1 MEAEN
6 LHCIFMAFLAGD
18 SRMNLR
24 LEQLV
29 EAASAYVDK
38 VMEEQKA
45 GVPLVAYTSSFVPAE
60 LIRAAGAN
68 TYMLCR
74 GGELAPA
81 EKALEYTIS
90 SINPQARA
98 LFGYLAEDM
107 DPVAAV
113 AKLVVTA
120 YYDSH
125 MSRISELLE
134 FKGVP
139 VCKIGIPIDW
149 KETYSF
155 DYYVHGLRSMLRRVE
170 EITGKSPDPELAKTE
185 FEKTNRIKVCLKRL
199 QNMRKGKRIP
209 IDLESVLQLH
219 EICPLLTEEKDI
231 RCLEQL
237 IASLDEAPNIFAE
250 NAPRLLLISRIAAQG
265 DTAILRMLDECGC
278 PVVAEVID
286 ECVCISDGL
295 VDLQGDL
302 IENFAKSRYSEV
314 LPVSAFQP
322 SWKQRFEKIQKLI
335 CEYGID
341 GVIWYQLENDEIYD
355 MEYRCVRKWL
365 TDMGIP
371 SLKVETDYDYSDE
384 KLGIKRAQIT
394 QFADQLWKTGR

>member
-1 MEAEN
+1 
-6 LHCIFMAFLAGD
+6 
-18 SRMNLR
+18 MNLR
-24 LEQLV
+24 LEQLA

-45 GVPLVAYTSSFVPAE
+45 GVALVAYTSTFVPAE
-60 LIRAAGAN
+60 LIRASGAN

-74 GGELAPA
+74 GGDLAPA
-81 EKALEYTIS
+81 QKALEYTMS

-107 DPVAAV
+107 DPVAA
-113 AKLVVTA
+113 AANLVVTA

-139 VCKIGIPIDW
+139 ICKIGIPIDW
-149 KETYSF
+149 KENYSF
-155 DYYVHGLRSMLRRVE
+155 EYYVHGLRSMLRRVE
-170 EITGKSPDPELAKTE
+170 EITGKSFDPELAKIE
-185 FEKTNRIKVCLKRL
+185 FEKTNRIKGCLKRL
-199 QNMRKGKRIP
+199 ENLRKGNRIP
-209 IDLESVLQLH
+209 LDLETVLQLH

-231 RCLEQL
+231 LRLEQL
-237 IASLDEAPNIFAE
+237 VESLDESPNIFAE

-265 DTAILRMLDECGC
+265 DTAILRMVNECGC

-295 VDLQGDL
+295 VDPQGDL
-302 IENFAKSRYSEV
+302 IENFAKSRYSEAF
-314 LPVSAFQP
+314 PVSAFQP
-322 SWKQRFEKIQKLI
+322 SWKQRFGRIQNLI
-335 CEYGID
+335 NEYRID

-371 SLKVETDYDYSDE
+371 SLKVETDYDYSDD
-384 KLGIKRAQIT
+384 KLARKRIQIT
-394 QFADQLWKTGR
+394 QFADQLWKAGR